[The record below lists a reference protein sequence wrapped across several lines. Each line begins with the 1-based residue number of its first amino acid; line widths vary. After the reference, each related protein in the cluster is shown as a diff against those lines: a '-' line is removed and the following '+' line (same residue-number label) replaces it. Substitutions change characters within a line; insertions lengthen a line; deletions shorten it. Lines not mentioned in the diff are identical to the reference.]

1 MQNSILKALE
11 NEGQVPCWQYLSA
24 KGQKKKKSQLLD
36 SQESTLL

>member
-24 KGQKKKKSQLLD
+24 KGQKKKSQLLD